1 MGAILLAAITV
12 KLMVSTTQALKKSIW
27 VGADKA
33 TVNEAVNQLNLEAGN
48 DFAVGS
54 IWQDDG
60 GSDVDTLNTQA
71 SFNSDLVGSNNGE
84 VDGVNYTS
92 FEEII
97 WEMGLISIGESNR

>member
-48 DFAVGS
+48 DIATLQSGAS
-54 IWQDDG
+54 GKIDG
-60 GSDVDTLNTQA
+60 GSDVDTLKHA
-71 SFNSDLVGSNNGE
+71 GIV
-84 VDGVNYTS
+84 
-92 FEEII
+92 
-97 WEMGLISIGESNR
+97 WEQSCWRQ